1 MEITNFNEESRFQ
14 ERHSR
19 IAWHRKIPNI
29 EAIGFMSYTR
39 DLNLAVTAWLSG
51 MGPSES
57 GEAPVKGNWI
67 SEYIV
72 EDYFPSEML
81 FSPGDN
87 IALDF
92 RVTRMTTRSYVISCS
107 SVHYTSNG
115 SFAEDRWMYFSDRDG
130 VTYLAGNLEGV
141 NVTVQTS
148 NTPAG
153 TSRLVRI
160 QIYNAT
166 EQHIGQYECQY
177 FIRRNEGV
185 YGHTYM
191 KIATGARL
199 LPVSR
204 EAIVPFMTIFKM
216 GYDSSRAWQIKDE
229 VTIPAGI
236 ANMFRCYV
244 IAQHFP
250 VNVSLYFRD
259 EQMSL
264 SEVYNLAAPSYY
276 SMGYGHRFSEVTTAD
291 AGVYT
296 WLIETADEVIEKEI
310 HVSVDTDTGDDK

>member
-1 MEITNFNEESRFQ
+1 MEITNFNGESRFQ
-14 ERHSR
+14 EQHSK

-29 EAIGFMSYTR
+29 EAIGFMAYTR

-57 GEAPVKGNWI
+57 GEAPVI

-87 IALDF
+87 IVLDF
-92 RVTRMTTRSYVISCS
+92 RVTRIANCSYVISCS

-115 SFAEDRWMYFSDRDG
+115 SFADNRGMHFRDRDG
-130 VTYLAGNLEGV
+130 VSYLTGNLEGV
-141 NVTVQTS
+141 NVTVQS
-148 NTPAG
+148 SSTPAG
-153 TSRLVRI
+153 TSQLVRI

-166 EQHIGQYECQY
+166 EQHVGHYECHNLIWQDG
-177 FIRRNEGV
+177 GV
-185 YGHTYM
+185 HGFRYI

-204 EAIVPFMTIFKM
+204 EAIVPFMTIFEM
-216 GYDSSRAWQIKDE
+216 GYDSSMAWQIEDE

-236 ANMFRCYV
+236 TNMFRCYV
-244 IAQHFP
+244 IAEHFP

-264 SEVYNLAAPSYY
+264 SEVYNMGAPSYY

-296 WLIETADEVIEKEI
+296 WLIETADEVIEKQI
-310 HVSVDTDTGDDK
+310 HISVDTYKGGDK